1 MAIAIDT
8 TSNAQE
14 ASGATS
20 KTFSHTCSGSNRVL
34 VVSVIASAT
43 GDPSGVTY
51 NSVALTKA
59 VSSNTPFNTSI
70 WYLANPATGANNI
83 VVSFGSSTKFG
94 VGAISLTGCNTD
106 SPLGITGSSE
116 ESFGDTRAIVTVTS
130 QKNNSYL
137 IDAMAVNGNP
147 TVTLG
152 GSQTSIVSQHN
163 AGDNYREH
171 ASYKAA
177 TTAGSFDMEYTWTG
191 NAPWQMCVAEIRGD
205 ASVTITDTLSLSDTI
220 AAGFL
225 LSATVTDT
233 LTLSDNIAASYIGV
247 ATILDTLAL
256 SDTITVSTDLLWEP
270 RTRPSSPSWTTTG
283 TAPSNSWLQ
292 NNDWHY
298 VYTGIKTPVDDGWT
312 LTSGSPVTPGDFVQ
326 TASLGVYRG
335 QAAGTVNSRLDYSF
349 PQIGSVDFATGIT
362 VEWYAKYSLSSGTS
376 QSNVYVGDDN
386 EIIRLLYIQSNITIR
401 STGGSVLYT
410 DSTTDKTTYH
420 KYKITVLG
428 TAINYYVDD
437 TLITS
442 VTNSGSG
449 SVTNYVRI
457 GHRCDAGQT
466 YDVSY
471 QYIRVRRGV
480 STDTITSW
488 TPR

>member
-1 MAIAIDT
+1 MAIAVDT

-34 VVSVIASAT
+34 VVSVMSSGST
-43 GDPSGVTY
+43 DPSGVTY

-59 VSSNTPFNTSI
+59 VSNASPFNCSI
-70 WYLANPATGANNI
+70 WYLASPATGANNI
-83 VVSFGSSTKFG
+83 VVSFAASTKFG
-94 VGAISLTGCNTD
+94 VGAVSFTGANID
-106 SPLGITGSSE
+106 SPLGITGSNEDGTGSTTA
-116 ESFGDTRAIVTVTS
+116 SVTVTT

-137 IDAMAVNGNP
+137 VDAAAINGNP
-147 TVTLG
+147 TITLG

-163 AGDNYREH
+163 GGDNYDEY
-171 ASYKAA
+171 ASYKAT
-177 TTAGSFDMEYTWTG
+177 TTAGSATMQYTWTG
-191 NAPWQMCVAEIRGD
+191 AQIWQMCVAEIRGD
-205 ASVTITDTLSLSDTI
+205 FSATVSDTLSLSDTI
-220 AAGFL
+220 IAGYL
-225 LSATVTDT
+225 YSATVSDT
-233 LTLSDNIAASYIGV
+233 LSLSDTITSTKIAV
-247 ATILDTLAL
+247 ATILDILSL
-256 SDTITVSTDLLWEP
+256 SDTITISTDLLWEP
-270 RTRPSSPSWTTTG
+270 RTRPSSPTWSTTG
-283 TAPSNSWLQ
+283 SSPANSWLQ

-298 VYTGIKTPVDDGWT
+298 VYTGMKTPVDDGWT

-401 STGGSVLYT
+401 GTGGSVLYT

-449 SVTNYVRI
+449 GVTNYVRI